1 MKILLVE
8 DDKKISSF
16 IKKGLKEE
24 LMNVDC
30 AFDGEEGFYLL
41 QTYRYDVIIVDW
53 MLPKI
58 SGPELITKIRTA
70 NIITPIL
77 MLTARGD
84 IDDRV
89 EGLKSGAD
97 DYLPKPF
104 SFSEL
109 VARIRAL
116 HRRSSYSEN
125 LTLQIADLTLDPIK
139 REVKRAGKVIDL
151 STKEFELLEL
161 LLRNK
166 GYVVTNTVILEQ
178 IWNMQEFI
186 ESNVINVTIYHL
198 RNKIDKGFTKK
209 LIQTVRGSGYRIVDE

>member
-1 MKILLVE
+1 MKVLLIE

-16 IKKGLKEE
+16 ITKGLKEE

-58 SGPELITKIRTA
+58 SGLELIKKIRTS
-70 NIITPIL
+70 NITTPIL

-84 IDDRV
+84 VDDRV
-89 EGLKSGAD
+89 EGLQSGAD

-109 VARIRAL
+109 VARIKAL
-116 HRRSSYSEN
+116 HRRNSYSEN
-125 LTLQIADLTLDPIK
+125 LILQTADLTLDPLK

-166 GYVVTNTVILEQ
+166 GYIVTNTVILEQ

-198 RNKIDKGFTKK
+198 RNKIDRGFEKK
-209 LIQTVRGSGYRIVDE
+209 LIQTIRGSGYRIVNE

>member
-1 MKILLVE
+1 
-8 DDKKISSF
+8 
-16 IKKGLKEE
+16 
-24 LMNVDC
+24 
-30 AFDGEEGFYLL
+30 
-41 QTYRYDVIIVDW
+41 

-58 SGPELITKIRTA
+58 SGLELTKKIRTS
-70 NIITPIL
+70 NITTPIL

-84 IDDRV
+84 VDDRV
-89 EGLKSGAD
+89 EGLQSGAD

-109 VARIRAL
+109 VARIKAL
-116 HRRSSYSEN
+116 HRRNSYSEN
-125 LTLQIADLTLDPIK
+125 LILQTADLTLDPLK

-166 GYVVTNTVILEQ
+166 GYIVTNTVILEQ

-198 RNKIDKGFTKK
+198 RNKIDRGFEKK
-209 LIQTVRGSGYRIVDE
+209 LIQTIRGSGYRIVNE